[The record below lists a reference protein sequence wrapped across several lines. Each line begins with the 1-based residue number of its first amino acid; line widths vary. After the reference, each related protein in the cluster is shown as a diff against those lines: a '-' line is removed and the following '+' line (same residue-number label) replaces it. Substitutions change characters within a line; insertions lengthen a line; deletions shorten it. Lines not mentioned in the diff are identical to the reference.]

1 MSLKGFIYLLMQLKS
16 YLKIKISSKQPLV
29 ISFGDGGFIR
39 EDKAQISKRG
49 LDHFFRFLP
58 FTPNV
63 AGVIKA
69 LDVVVMPSLSE
80 ACGLLAMETLVA
92 GIPLIAT
99 NCIGLREVVRD
110 TPAYVIPP
118 RNGIAL
124 AKDLELLIEKD
135 RKQEFS
141 MFSKEAANRFDVKEQ
156 AYKIKQLISE
166 RIT

>member
-1 MSLKGFIYLLMQLKS
+1 MTQLKS
-16 YLKIKISSKQPLV
+16 YPENKNLPKQPLV

-39 EDKAQISKRG
+39 EDKAQISKRS

-69 LDVVVMPSLSE
+69 LDVVVMPSISE
-80 ACGLLAMETLVA
+80 TCSLLAMETLVA
-92 GIPLIAT
+92 GTPLIAT
-99 NCIGLREVVRD
+99 NCVGLGEVVRD

-124 AKDLELLIEKD
+124 AEGIELLIKKD
-135 RKQEFS
+135 RKEEFIL
-141 MFSKEAANRFDVKEQ
+141 FSKEAANRFDVRDQ
-156 AYKIKQLISE
+156 ANKLRQLISE
-166 RIT
+166 KAL